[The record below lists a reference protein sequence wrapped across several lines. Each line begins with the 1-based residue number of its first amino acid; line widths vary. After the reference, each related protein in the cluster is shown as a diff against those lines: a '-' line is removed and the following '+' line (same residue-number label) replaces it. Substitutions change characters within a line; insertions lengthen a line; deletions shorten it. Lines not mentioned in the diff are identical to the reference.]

1 MDREGRGNRPL
12 LRLQGWGRECG
23 TPLASWCSNSPA
35 PGWGAEGEIIT
46 SQGSARETEAQ
57 SSYSRRS
64 GAFFSRSTA
73 GPWFFSEGNKG
84 RKQSLALD
92 LGLGLRFHPPPTL
105 RYPCSFLLQ
114 EGKRLKCLP
123 NAGTGRQIET
133 GWSLKSPKIAHF
145 GHLLCCYQHPL
156 TGEF

>member
-1 MDREGRGNRPL
+1 MGLPWLVGVPTVQLPAEEQKERISHLKEAPGRLRLRAPTLGVRGIFSQIYRRALIL
-12 LRLQGWGRECG
+12 LRG
-23 TPLASWCSNSPA
+23 
-35 PGWGAEGEIIT
+35 
-46 SQGSARETEAQ
+46 
-57 SSYSRRS
+57 
-64 GAFFSRSTA
+64 
-73 GPWFFSEGNKG
+73 GNKG

-114 EGKRLKCLP
+114 KGKRLKCLP

-145 GHLLCCYQHPL
+145 RHLFCCYQHPL
-156 TGEF
+156 TGEFQGGGGGGALRRV